1 MPETTIARRLVIR
14 GRVQGVCYRAGAVA
28 EAERLGLTGWVR
40 NRRDGSVEALVSGPP
55 ASVDGF
61 VEWARKGPSGA
72 RVDRVDVAADEIQ
85 GPGPFSVRPTA

>member
-1 MPETTIARRLVIR
+1 MSRRAVHVAITGLVQAV
-14 GRVQGVCYRAGAVA
+14 GYRAWVER
-28 EAERLGLTGWVR
+28 EAQSRGVSGWVR